1 MNKSV
6 SLVVLSLLAIA
17 TLVAAADPMFRDR
30 PGRGELDAAVADPP
44 PAAPAPDSGGYV
56 CDVQIIGSQ
65 GADGL
70 RGVQVYLTSGRN
82 CAGAGDTFAA
92 WISPPGQPGYSEAQV
107 TAIQRD
113 LLVAAREGW
122 RVYVERQAGTA
133 VIRKLTIRVS

>member
-1 MNKSV
+1 MDKSV
-6 SLVVLSLLAIA
+6 PLVVLALLFAA
-17 TLVAAADPMFRDR
+17 TLAAAADPMFRDR
-30 PGRGELDAAVADPP
+30 PGRGEMDAAVADPP
-44 PAAPAPDSGGYV
+44 PAQAPESGGYV

-65 GADGL
+65 GAAGL
-70 RGVQVYLTSGRN
+70 RGVQVYLTSGRS

-92 WISPPGQPGYSEAQV
+92 WISPAGEPGYSEAQV

-133 VIRKLTIRVS
+133 VIRKLTIRVN